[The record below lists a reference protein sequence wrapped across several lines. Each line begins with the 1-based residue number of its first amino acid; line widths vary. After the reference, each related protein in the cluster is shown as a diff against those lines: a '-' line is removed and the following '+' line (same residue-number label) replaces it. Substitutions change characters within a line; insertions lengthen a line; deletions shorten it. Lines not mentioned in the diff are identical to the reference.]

1 MPHCRKNPLWWNGG
15 YISVGG
21 NYFGFRHRWAT
32 PTETSLDSWA
42 KSSSNYTSRH
52 FQLLAGVSYFTQE
65 CVLPES
71 ETRICYICM
80 SIKIFTSLVWRRLQG
95 EPQDSDLRCN
105 GLFDASSVQLMA
117 FDLPDVSCSQSHRAP
132 QKNPKI
138 GVGSAVKLRG
148 WFSSSPEQLLTGLW
162 LTAAALLDISC
173 KDENLHFWEDLKKIN
188 LFFFPPWKKPHQAL
202 KIPPPLSGFSPS
214 RSSGV

>member
-80 SIKIFTSLVWRRLQG
+80 SIKIFISLVWRRLQG

-105 GLFDASSVQLMA
+105 GLFDASSVQLMG
-117 FDLPDVSCSQSHRAP
+117 FDLPDVSCSPSHRP
-132 QKNPKI
+132 PPKKNPKI
-138 GVGSAVKLRG
+138 WVGSAVKLRG
-148 WFSSSPEQLLTGLW
+148 WFSPSPKQLLTGFV
-162 LTAAALLDISC
+162 ANGSSSARYLL
-173 KDENLHFWEDLKKIN
+173 
-188 LFFFPPWKKPHQAL
+188 
-202 KIPPPLSGFSPS
+202 
-214 RSSGV
+214 